1 VLFYNAIVAYKIT
14 KSQSLE
20 INFGAFS
27 FTPSDITLQTFALSF
42 IFIFLICLLLQLIN
56 FYIRG
61 IYLSLFL
68 LLGSYE
74 SIAQNAAQNNN
85 YIITKR
91 LLSVEDGLPS
101 RMINDAVQDKAGFV
115 WFASANGLTRYDGN
129 SFKTFNTKNS
139 RLHSNSISN
148 LALDYENHLMI
159 SFSWRFNKKFS
170 ENDDAVNIQVF
181 DLNDYVFKNI
191 EDIIPEMPFKT
202 TQIELIATD
211 KYGSLD
217 FLISNPIQVWKYKKE
232 TAFVL
237 NRNIKNT
244 TEVDSVW
251 LNILKDKFA
260 VSKKDHLNQW
270 YVQQGDDFVNVRD
283 TNDIR
288 YSGENN
294 YSYVF
299 RDRLNNFW
307 FFTINGLYQVSI
319 RPNKF
324 RHLFSANNRSNFAQS
339 TRGIYAEI
347 QEPGPN
353 KIYAL
358 FSTGN
363 LRVESENNQI
373 EINAPSGL
381 ALLKKNNQL
390 YISNNGL
397 LKYDPVSHSLVTLIN
412 DGGFLE
418 IWSLASLSDSIIAL
432 GGLKGSL
439 LYNEHSKQLKLIPIS
454 SNIKQ
459 SPVSVYRFV
468 HSKHKGW
475 IAAAENGIYF
485 ISQHLEINDYYG
497 NQHPHKEKR
506 LPFTD
511 IHDFYEDKEGVAWL
525 ALNGGGLVRWD
536 WNTPNPMSSQHFK
549 KFTTDDGLPDNIL
562 YRIEEDS
569 YNNLWISTYNGLARF
584 NKHDFSFRI
593 YKTKDGLANKEF
605 NRVSSFKDDHGRLYF
620 GGFVGV
626 DAFNPVDFVHEI
638 SEKQIPFQLV
648 DMIKFSAEENQLKDV
663 LQEFRSQKKMTLQVG
678 DRFLNISFSLLDFE
692 NRIHRYAY
700 RIEGMDDDWN
710 YIDENS
716 IRISGLPYG
725 KLNIRIKAQ
734 LSSGTWNKEEIIIP
748 VDVMK
753 PFYLK
758 GWFWILGVFFLVL
771 VFLLIYFIR
780 INRLKRANIKLEEKV
795 QERTFSLTQTLQEK
809 DFLLSEKNILLTE
822 VHHRVKNNLQVI
834 NGLLEL
840 RKEGIEDEKARAAFD
855 EGKSGVES
863 IAMIHELLY
872 RNEITGT
879 LEFSVIAKNL
889 TAKTAQLFSS
899 QQKTIEF
906 IFGTIDIKLN
916 LDKSITLGLILNE
929 LLINAFKYLPANQK
943 NIVHID
949 LSQIKE
955 GSCEFVFHD
964 NGPGLAHALQFDQA
978 TTIGFSII
986 KRLAKQLKGKATY
999 RFDQG
1004 SKFTIRFE
1012 QSANRLQS

>member
-1 VLFYNAIVAYKIT
+1 MLVFIT
-14 KSQSLE
+14 S
-20 INFGAFS
+20 
-27 FTPSDITLQTFALSF
+27 SF
-42 IFIFLICLLLQLIN
+42 ISFSQEVSSN
-56 FYIRG
+56 
-61 IYLSLFL
+61 
-68 LLGSYE
+68 
-74 SIAQNAAQNNN
+74 QN

-91 LLSVEDGLPS
+91 LLSVEEGLPS
-101 RMINDAVQDKAGFV
+101 RMISDAVQDKAGFIWV
-115 WFASANGLTRYDGN
+115 ASANGLSRYDGN

-139 RLHSNSISN
+139 KLHSNSIYN
-148 LALDYENHLMI
+148 LALDHENHLLI
-159 SFSWRFNKKFS
+159 SFSWRFNKKFY
-170 ENDDAVNIQVF
+170 ENEDTVNIQVF
-181 DLNDYVFKNI
+181 DLNDYSFKNI
-191 EDIIPEMPFKT
+191 EDIFHEMPFKK
-202 TQIELIATD
+202 TQIELISSD
-211 KYGSLD
+211 KHGSLD
-217 FLISNPIQVWKYKKE
+217 FLISNPIQIWKYKKE
-232 TAFVL
+232 NRFTL
-237 NRNIKNT
+237 NRNINNK

-251 LNILKDKFA
+251 LNILKNKFA
-260 VSKKDHLNQW
+260 VTKKDHLNQW
-270 YVQQGDDFVNVRD
+270 YVQQGDDFVIVRD

-288 YSGENN
+288 YAGENN

-324 RHLFSANNRSNFAQS
+324 QHLFSANNRSNFAQS
-339 TRGIYAEI
+339 TRGIYAEV
-347 QEPGPN
+347 QEQGSN
-353 KIYAL
+353 KTYAL

-363 LRVESENNQI
+363 FRVESENKQT
-373 EINAPSGL
+373 EIKAPSGL

-397 LKYDPVSHSLVTLIN
+397 LKYDLASHSLVNLIN
-412 DGGFLE
+412 NAGVRE
-418 IWSLASLSDSIIAL
+418 IWSLAFLSDSLIAL
-432 GGLKGSL
+432 GGLKGLL
-439 LYNEHSKQLKLIPIS
+439 LYNEYSKKIKPIPVS
-454 SNIKQ
+454 PYIKQ
-459 SPVSVYRFV
+459 SPVSVYRFA
-468 HSKHKGW
+468 HTKHKGW

-485 ISQHLEINDYYG
+485 INQNFEIDDYYG
-497 NQHPHKEKR
+497 NKQTQKEKR

-511 IHDFYEDKEGVAWL
+511 IYDFYEDKDGVAWL

-536 WNTPNPMSSQHFK
+536 WNTINPMAAEHFK

-569 YNNLWISTYNGLARF
+569 YNNLWISTYNGLVRF
-584 NKHDFSFRI
+584 NKNDFSSRI
-593 YKTKDGLANKEF
+593 YQTKDGLANKEF
-605 NRVSSFKDDHGRLYF
+605 NRVSSFKDYHGRMYF
-620 GGFVGV
+620 GGFGGV
-626 DAFNPVDFVHEI
+626 DAFNPADFNHEI

-648 DMIKFSAEENQLKDV
+648 DVIKFSAEKNKLIDV
-663 LQEFRSQKKMTLQVG
+663 LQEFRSQKKITLQVG

-700 RIEGMDDDWN
+700 RIEGLDYDWN

-725 KLNIRIKAQ
+725 KLNIIIKAQ
-734 LSSGTWNKEEIIIP
+734 LSSGAWNTEEIIIP
-748 VDVMK
+748 VDVLK
-753 PFYLK
+753 PFYLQ
-758 GWFWILGVFFLVL
+758 GWFWILGVCFLVL

-780 INRLKRANIKLEEKV
+780 INRLKIANIKLEEKV

-840 RKEGIEDEKARAAFD
+840 RKEGIKDEKAKAAFD

-889 TAKTAQLFSS
+889 TAKTAKLFSS

-906 IFGTIDIKLN
+906 IFGTIEIKLN

-949 LSQIKE
+949 LSQIEE

-964 NGPGLAHALQFDQA
+964 NGPGLANAMQFDQA

-986 KRLAKQLKGKATY
+986 KRLAKQLNGKAIY
-999 RFDQG
+999 VFENG
-1004 SKFTIRFE
+1004 SKFIIRFTE
-1012 QSANRLQS
+1012 KAKKTHS